1 MYLCAW
7 KPRVSPR
14 CPQVVQAPFDS
25 QLTLASLSTN
35 CGKCPSKSP
44 LDPWGGYSLYHV
56 TGFLIVALDLSVSLC
71 SSVKI
76 HFPETFFTYCKSHH
90 FKVYNSVV
98 YSQFA
103 RQQNHHHYLVP
114 EHFCHPI
121 KKPYTHEQ
129 SLLSPQ
135 NLLQPLETT
144 NLSVSMGLP
153 ILSFNINRL
162 VQYVAFWPSFHTKHP
177 II

>member
-1 MYLCAW
+1 MAGEVDMYLCAW

-76 HFPETFFTYCKSHH
+76 HFPETFFTYCKSHPLKCIIQW
-90 FKVYNSVV
+90 FIVNLQGSRTIIIIL
-98 YSQFA
+98 F
-103 RQQNHHHYLVP
+103 QNIFVTP
-114 EHFCHPI
+114 
-121 KKPYTHEQ
+121 
-129 SLLSPQ
+129 
-135 NLLQPLETT
+135 
-144 NLSVSMGLP
+144 
-153 ILSFNINRL
+153 
-162 VQYVAFWPSFHTKHP
+162 
-177 II
+177 